1 MFNLSSKTIA
11 NLKKINTGKKP
22 GLNIKYSKNW
32 FETEG
37 SVKKL
42 EKIKI
47 IRISNKT
54 VPFAKI
60 ADKKILIFLLF
71 TCVSFET

>member
-1 MFNLSSKTIA
+1 MNYFNLAGKTLGTHFPHSPSSE
-11 NLKKINTGKKP
+11 
-22 GLNIKYSKNW
+22 KNW